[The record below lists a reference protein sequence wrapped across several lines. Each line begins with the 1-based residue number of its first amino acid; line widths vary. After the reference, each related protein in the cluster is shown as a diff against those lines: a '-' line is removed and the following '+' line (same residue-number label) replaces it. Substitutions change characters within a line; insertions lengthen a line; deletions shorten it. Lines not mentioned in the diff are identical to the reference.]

1 MALTFKT
8 DDGYTFTYEDG
19 EWTDG
24 DLFFGTNP
32 NGPEGISGPLTG
44 KLTYPCVKELFA
56 AAEREAREMHGVS
69 LAEFMS

>member
-1 MALTFKT
+1 MNLTFKT

-44 KLTYPCVKELFA
+44 KLGATKQ
-56 AAEREAREMHGVS
+56 
-69 LAEFMS
+69 